1 MAMPVQVVQ
10 SFVCAVRVDGNDSTG
25 LLPGVK
31 VDPSWR
37 VVQWFKGRR
46 PNLVAFLM
54 KVNIMVCQ
62 IIEPAKSAWLNVA
75 K

>member
-10 SFVCAVRVDGNDSTG
+10 SLVGAVRIDGNDSTG
-25 LLPGVK
+25 LSPGLK
-31 VDPSWR
+31 VEPIWR

-46 PNLVAFLM
+46 PNLIAFLM

-62 IIEPAKSAWLNVA
+62 IIGPAKSAWLNVA